1 MTTIE
6 FPNLSAPA
14 LADSNA
20 HLPFPPRREKVRAV
34 WQPIY
39 LEPMIGS
46 DERICVGV
54 AAANAD
60 GYIVAPA
67 SGLERFECLYGKAGS
82 DFIRQIVEAT
92 CASLA
97 RTLETSGAHDAF
109 ADARAWDKFWAPP
122 LQGFSMGAPCLGAG
136 DSLEEVARNGLSLC
150 ASLVAKAVDNS
161 AESQPSLTRT
171 QLREDV
177 RQIVVAR
184 NPLLAGY
191 FGRERNLGDDVR
203 QIKFGFVGLR
213 LAANFAVLNSHS
225 LSENVDYAVSRIWN
239 LRNLQQ
245 KEFQDDLFSLER
257 THFELFVHTP
267 APNSASHSKTQLQS
281 IAEAEGLIRVA
292 ARDSKVN
299 LFPSDSVSAIA
310 DELLRKEAA

>member
-1 MTTIE
+1 MTTTD
-6 FPNLSAPA
+6 FPTLSAPTLGDA
-14 LADSNA
+14 NA
-20 HLPFPPRREKVRAV
+20 HLPFPPRREKVRAL

-54 AAANAD
+54 AVANAE
-60 GYIVAPA
+60 GYLVAPA

-82 DFIRQIVEAT
+82 DFVRQIVEAT

-97 RTLETSGAHDAF
+97 RTLESSGAHDAF
-109 ADARAWDKFWAPP
+109 ADAQSWNKFWTPP
-122 LQGFSMGAPCLGAG
+122 LQGFSTGAPCLGAG

-150 ASLVAKAVDNS
+150 ASLVARAVDNS
-161 AESQPSLTRT
+161 AESQPALTRT
-171 QLREDV
+171 QLQNDV

-191 FGRERNLGDDVR
+191 FDRDRNLGDNVR
-203 QIKFGFVGLR
+203 PIKFGFVGQR

-225 LSENVDYAVSRIWN
+225 LSENIDTAISRIWN

-245 KEFQDDLFSLER
+245 KEFQDELFSFER
-257 THFELFVHTP
+257 THFELFVHAP
-267 APNSASHSKTQLQS
+267 ALNSASHSKTQLQS

-292 ARDSKVN
+292 ARDSKVS
-299 LFPSDSVSAIA
+299 LFPSDSVNAIA